1 MEKLHLESRLG
12 FFLPK
17 KKKKKKRIFLV
28 IRKILYQLAHGSITR
43 GDGMKL
49 RMGQGKK
56 WLSGNI

>member
-17 KKKKKKRIFLV
+17 EKKKKRIFLV
-28 IRKILYQLAHGSITR
+28 TRKILYQLAHGSITR